1 MKDMADLDPAV
12 QLLTILNVQS
22 AHLGSK
28 HYKQNPLKRSST
40 TTGATAASST
50 CRDWHSIAKK
60 AKILESSHPATV
72 KANANAQTPA
82 TPAEDHEN
90 NDDEEQQQLL
100 NDPFELH
107 WNIASEAIPDHLKW
121 NTREKRV
128 IPHLATF
135 HEASFSTSKTSSV
148 PTPVAA
154 AAAAATLA
162 RASQPSTSP
171 STSTSSSSSAAT
183 SAATSPNDPLVD
195 PKRIV
200 KLYNSKLLDKYREN
214 IASLASVPL
223 PPFDQGWL
231 SLVATYKDVLY
242 PAVTPQR
249 HDQLRA
255 ALALHSMNHVL
266 RQVLKNN
273 EHLSKAA
280 AATPT
285 PTTSKTSKSVDAAS
299 SLIPPRNV
307 QDQGFTRPKVLVL
320 APFRNSAYAWV
331 DLLTRTSQAETIE
344 NRARFDAEYLLPEG
358 ASDKLAENP
367 QDYPSDHVETFRGN
381 IDDSFRLGIK
391 VTRKS
396 FKLFSEFYACD
407 VIVAS
412 PLGLRTSIEKEKDDA
427 DFLSSIEIMIVDQMD
442 VMLMQNWDHVS
453 FIMERLNKL
462 PEEAHGCDFSRVK
475 PWYLD
480 GKASRLR
487 QSILLSAYETPE
499 IRSLYRSLVNIEG
512 KLKAEVKHDGLLS
525 QVPKG
530 VKQVFT
536 RFECADV
543 YKEDD
548 IRFEHFTT
556 KVSQLHLPHDVGAH
570 NEPGDLTIPSCQT
583 LPMLRR
589 SAVSS
594 SQTIIFVPSYFDF
607 VRLKKYLKKLDDFSF
622 SSISEYTPTPD
633 VSRAR
638 GAFFA
643 GKTSFL
649 LVTER
654 FHFFRRYR
662 LRGAKTFVFYA
673 PPDHAQFYP
682 EILSFP
688 FTRPGHVTVAS
699 YDDPSRMVED
709 VDASEITSQ
718 VVFSMFDLLRLE
730 RICGDADA
738 RRMTGAGADETKFAY
753 LF

>member
-12 QLLTILNVQS
+12 KLLTILNVQS

-28 HYKQNPLKRSST
+28 HYKQQNKQQNPLKRNGT
-40 TTGATAASST
+40 TSPTEASIS
-50 CRDWHSIAKK
+50 RDWYSIAKR
-60 AKILESSHPATV
+60 AKVQDEKQPVPEKKKVQQPSPAR
-72 KANANAQTPA
+72 AAAHD
-82 TPAEDHEN
+82 EDH
-90 NDDEEQQQLL
+90 DQDHDPEQEQEQLL
-100 NDPFELH
+100 DDPFELH
-107 WNIASEAIPDHLKW
+107 WSTASEAIPTQLEW
-121 NTREKRV
+121 GPRQKRV
-128 IPHLATF
+128 VPQLATF
-135 HEASFSTSKTSSV
+135 HESSCATSTSTSALV
-148 PTPVAA
+148 PAETS
-154 AAAAATLA
+154 A
-162 RASQPSTSP
+162 RASQPSTS
-171 STSTSSSSSAAT
+171 SASSAASSAAT
-183 SAATSPNDPLVD
+183 TSSSTATLVD
-195 PKRIV
+195 PKRV
-200 KLYNSKLLDKYREN
+200 DKLYNSKLLDKYREN
-214 IASLASVPL
+214 IDSSASASL

-231 SLVATYKDVLY
+231 SLLSTYKDVLY
-242 PAVTPQR
+242 PTLTPQR

-255 ALALHSMNHVL
+255 AT
-266 RQVLKNN
+266 RIKVLKNN
-273 EHLSKAA
+273 EHLSKLAA
-280 AATPT
+280 STPAAPAKKGK
-285 PTTSKTSKSVDAAS
+285 PASAPAAS
-299 SLIPPRNV
+299 SSSSVPPRNI

-320 APFRNSAYAWV
+320 APFRNSAHAWV

-344 NRARFDAEYLLPEG
+344 NRARFDTEYLLPAG

-367 QDYPSDHVETFRGN
+367 QDYPADHVETFRGN

-396 FKLFSEFYACD
+396 LKLFSEFYSCD

-427 DFLSSIEIMIVDQMD
+427 DFLSSIEILIVDQMD

-453 FIMERLNKL
+453 FIMDRLNKL
-462 PEEAHGCDFSRVK
+462 PEESHGCDFSRVK

-480 GKASRLR
+480 GKASHLR

-499 IRSLYRSLVNIEG
+499 IRSLYNRSLVNIEG
-512 KLKAEVKHDGLLS
+512 KLKAEVKHDGLLT

-548 IRFEHFTT
+548 MRFEHFTT
-556 KVSQLHLPHDVGAH
+556 K
-570 NEPGDLTIPSCQT
+570 T

-673 PPDHAQFYP
+673 PPDHPQFYP

-688 FTRPGHVTVAS
+688 FTRPGQVTVAS
-699 YDDPSRMVED
+699 YDDPNRTTVED
-709 VDASEITSQ
+709 IDASEITSQ
-718 VVFSMFDLLRLE
+718 VIFSKFDLLRLE